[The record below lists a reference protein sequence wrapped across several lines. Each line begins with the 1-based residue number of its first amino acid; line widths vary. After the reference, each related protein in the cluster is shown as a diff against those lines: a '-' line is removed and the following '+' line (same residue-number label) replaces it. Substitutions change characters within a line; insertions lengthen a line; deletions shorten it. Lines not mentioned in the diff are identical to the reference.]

1 MDLTDKGDDMIVIQ
15 WSKTQIMSLLIL
27 MYVGILYI
35 IEGNRIIK
43 KKADYPYLL
52 FYPFHLFPLLKSKVD
67 KWIISI
73 TCYQY
78 NAKRQKEHTPHKF
91 R

>member
-1 MDLTDKGDDMIVIQ
+1 MLSGENIGFSFSFLFSLFSSSLSPLTNG
-15 WSKTQIMSLLIL
+15 
-27 MYVGILYI
+27 YI